1 MMLLWGAVTMGGLT
15 ACTGDDSLKEER
27 SQDKNSGQTT
37 EAPVYRVSIE
47 ATLNDSSETRGVTF
61 GDDGVSITTRF
72 EEGDKVYVYN
82 ETKEAFACSPSG
94 DPTPLTL
101 AAADITGNGLYCKLI
116 GDLAFY
122 KYNASTTQFDPVTPG
137 VNDTYSLFYNMP
149 NVDMEKPEN
158 SCFHYTGI
166 DKENEAKVK
175 YTIGAPQVC
184 TAASASA
191 HDFAMATGVT
201 MTVENGM
208 LKPASS
214 VSFQTLQSMFRL
226 KLLFVKGTDE
236 YGQNVYASHSI
247 NRLRVASKRGTLI
260 SEYKPLD
267 KVDKYG
273 RDDFTVSLHH
283 NITSGGIIFLS
294 MLFNYELSYDI
305 SDEALLVAA
314 GDNHQ
319 NTYSLWKAP
328 PAGGFQRGKFYYST
342 LALNIESTRPSI
354 TPDVTANGMRQ
365 FNLSGGDLAYTIS
378 GTSLNYNFNVGD
390 YTTCSLLL
398 SGLNA
403 EYRSDDGVPL
413 ISTTCDKDLTLIL
426 DGDNT
431 ITCSYA
437 GTCINAGQANLKI
450 IGNGTLTVKNNN
462 PDYCGL
468 VGKNYS
474 LANNN
479 HTSYGEV
486 NVSEALA
493 GTGYVVKRIYLWNNT
508 WRYTV
513 SQILNSSGSTTDYT
527 LQEPVNWP

>member
-27 SQDKNSGQTT
+27 SQDKNGGQAA
-37 EAPVYRVSIE
+37 EAPVYHVSIE
-47 ATLNDSSETRGVTF
+47 ATLDDSSETRGVTF
-61 GDDGVSITTRF
+61 GNDGVSITTSF

-82 ETKEAFACSPSG
+82 DTQEAFACSPSG
-94 DPTPLTL
+94 NPAPLTL

-122 KYNASTTQFDPVTPG
+122 KYNAGTTQFDPVTPG
-137 VNDTYSLFYNMP
+137 ENDTYSLFYNMP
-149 NVDMEKPEN
+149 NVDTEKPEK
-158 SCFHYTGI
+158 SSFHYTDI
-166 DKENEAKVK
+166 DKENEAKEK
-175 YTIGAPQVC
+175 YSIGVRQDGSP
-184 TAASASA
+184 ASASA

-208 LKPASS
+208 LKPAAS

-226 KLLFVKGTDE
+226 KLLFVKGTDGN
-236 YGQNVYASHSI
+236 GQNVYASPSI
-247 NRLRVASKRGTLI
+247 SGLRVASKRGTLI

-267 KVDKYG
+267 KGDKYG
-273 RDDFTVSLHH
+273 REEFRVAEDHVV
-283 NITSGGIIFLS
+283 TSGGIIFLS

-305 SDEALLVAA
+305 SDEALLVAVD
-314 GDNHQ
+314 DNHH
-319 NTYSLWKAP
+319 NTYSLWKTP

-403 EYRSDDGVPL
+403 DYRSDDGVPL

-426 DGDNT
+426 DGDNA
-431 ITCSYA
+431 ITCTYA
-437 GTCINAGQANLKI
+437 GTCINVGQANLKI
-450 IGNGTLTVKNNN
+450 IGNGTLTVETNN

-468 VGKNYS
+468 VGKNYGS
-474 LANNN
+474 ANNN
-479 HTSYGEV
+479 YTSYGEV

-493 GTGYVVKRIYLWNNT
+493 GTGYIVKRTYVRKNT